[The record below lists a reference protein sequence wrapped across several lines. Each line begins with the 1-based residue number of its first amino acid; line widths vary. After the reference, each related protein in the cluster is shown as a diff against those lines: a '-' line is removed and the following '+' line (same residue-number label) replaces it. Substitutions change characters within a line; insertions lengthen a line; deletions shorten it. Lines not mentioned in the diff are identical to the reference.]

1 MTDNEGKLVGASNA
15 VYSGTGT
22 TEKSNNRTLKTATV
36 GMAAMNELRNHSFE
50 ASSPAWTL
58 SGVNGADTN
67 VVVRT
72 MTGTEA
78 VRTGEKGCKGW
89 IRPGKNSTV
98 SATRTTDRLYAG
110 VEYTLSAYV
119 NTSQC
124 TSFRGEGVYLKVTG
138 LGIPASE
145 QKSESVNYQTSAGVD
160 QGWVRLSVTFTP
172 QSSGTCTIGVYNQ
185 GAGPYF
191 YVDDVQLERAEGPS
205 SLNMLENGSLRYW
218 GHGWK
223 MGSLASFVEGESLF
237 TGEDAY
243 SLQIQ
248 GDAYTESSAYQEVPI
263 HQTGKTYVLSGWAKA
278 NAVPDNE
285 EKAEGEDAAARDK
298 YKQFGL
304 RAILTYSTGEKE
316 YHYVPFHPDV
326 TEWQYTSTAIVP
338 KKGNTEV
345 ASIRVE
351 CAYERNQNTAYF
363 DNLSLTQEA
372 AQTMKYD
379 EDGNLISVKSTG
391 NEEESS
397 DYEEGNLL
405 TLRTG
410 GNGTY
415 TYDYD
420 EKHNLKSVS
429 NGVVQDTL
437 THDGMGNV
445 TKSVMESAKTED
457 GSRIVSS
464 STYTNGGNL
473 VSSVTERGNT
483 TKYEYNGSYYR
494 MTGQESDVT
503 DPSNTKASYTYDAAG
518 RTKSTTITRI
528 GNTGTIGTVTY
539 DYTKGLLTKLTRN
552 TNGQNQVYNL
562 SYDTLGNLIKTQ
574 VGNRT
579 LMTYTYGAKNG
590 PLERQTYGNGA
601 YTEYEYDSLGRASRT
616 STSDGDTYTYRYT
629 GDGQLYE
636 MKDSNGGEEIT
647 YRYQYDSIGRLIGT
661 TQSGGTAELQAMYQY
676 DSNNR
681 LTRMNYSIPGIVDSG
696 EESFYYNGDGSGM
709 VADLKNASEG
719 VLKGMAL
726 FSNSWILYE
735 YDELSRLS
743 RRRVGEVLEEHYS
756 YLPGSESGTTT
767 TLPETYYTTAKG
779 SSTKLSGYRYAYD
792 ARNNITRITDLK
804 NNSYWSYAYDEVGQL
819 RYATTY
825 NASGV
830 AQDRYKYTYNRAG
843 NLTEWK
849 IQNGDNTETYEEHTY
864 TYGNS
869 EWKDLLTA
877 FDGHTI
883 TYDVNGNPLSYYN
896 GKSYSMSW
904 RNGRELEQ
912 VKVGGKTYRYEY
924 DGNGQRTRKSNED
937 GGYTEY
943 YLVDGLA
950 VAERRYYAGGSE
962 RYTMRYLYDESN
974 SPVGLGLKYPGESLW
989 TYFYFEKNVQG
1000 DVIGL
1005 YRSDYSSSRG
1015 YYGTLV
1021 ARYSYD
1027 PYGRP
1032 VSMTNASGTTIS
1044 QTAYNVAAYNP
1055 FRYRGYRYDGETG
1068 LYYLQSRYYDPE
1080 TCRFINADCSVST
1093 GQGLNGHNMFSYSL
1107 NDPINRV
1114 DEDGQ
1119 ASIWYYMKIN
1129 GRMGLIHRMVQMQ
1142 IEATSASR
1150 VGIEM
1155 WVEKDEKRIGRA
1167 DIVDSD
1173 GNVWEVKHGGSKAG
1187 VAMIATA
1194 QAQASRYIGGEA
1206 VRNDWELKNLGPA
1219 GQFSGSFTVSC
1230 LDDTYLVTYTTPAPG
1245 AVLYHVRQIE
1255 EEKKADYVYEPAIIK
1270 AKIRSKAPS
1279 AAGALAVV
1287 TSAVGA
1293 AAVGLGACA
1302 IGGGFWGRSLQMS
1315 YFM

>member
-1 MTDNEGKLVGASNA
+1 M
-15 VYSGTGT
+15 
-22 TEKSNNRTLKTATV
+22 
-36 GMAAMNELRNHSFE
+36 
-50 ASSPAWTL
+50 
-58 SGVNGADTN
+58 
-67 VVVRT
+67 
-72 MTGTEA
+72 
-78 VRTGEKGCKGW
+78 
-89 IRPGKNSTV
+89 
-98 SATRTTDRLYAG
+98 
-110 VEYTLSAYV
+110 
-119 NTSQC
+119 
-124 TSFRGEGVYLKVTG
+124 
-138 LGIPASE
+138 
-145 QKSESVNYQTSAGVD
+145 
-160 QGWVRLSVTFTP
+160 
-172 QSSGTCTIGVYNQ
+172 
-185 GAGPYF
+185 
-191 YVDDVQLERAEGPS
+191 
-205 SLNMLENGSLRYW
+205 
-218 GHGWK
+218 
-223 MGSLASFVEGESLF
+223 
-237 TGEDAY
+237 
-243 SLQIQ
+243 
-248 GDAYTESSAYQEVPI
+248 
-263 HQTGKTYVLSGWAKA
+263 
-278 NAVPDNE
+278 
-285 EKAEGEDAAARDK
+285 
-298 YKQFGL
+298 
-304 RAILTYSTGEKE
+304 
-316 YHYVPFHPDV
+316 
-326 TEWQYTSTAIVP
+326 
-338 KKGNTEV
+338 
-345 ASIRVE
+345 
-351 CAYERNQNTAYF
+351 
-363 DNLSLTQEA
+363 
-372 AQTMKYD
+372 
-379 EDGNLISVKSTG
+379 
-391 NEEESS
+391 
-397 DYEEGNLL
+397 
-405 TLRTG
+405 
-410 GNGTY
+410 
-415 TYDYD
+415 
-420 EKHNLKSVS
+420 
-429 NGVVQDTL
+429 
-437 THDGMGNV
+437 
-445 TKSVMESAKTED
+445 
-457 GSRIVSS
+457 
-464 STYTNGGNL
+464 
-473 VSSVTERGNT
+473 
-483 TKYEYNGSYYR
+483 
-494 MTGQESDVT
+494 
-503 DPSNTKASYTYDAAG
+503 
-518 RTKSTTITRI
+518 
-528 GNTGTIGTVTY
+528 TY
-539 DYTKGLLTKLTRN
+539 DYTRGLLTKLTRN

-562 SYDTLGNLIKTQ
+562 SYDTLGNLTKMQ
-574 VGNRT
+574 VGSRT

-950 VAERRYYAGGSE
+950 VAERRYYASGSE
-962 RYTMRYLYDESN
+962 RYTMRYLYDECN

-1080 TCRFINADCSVST
+1080 TCRFINADKFMAT
-1093 GQGLNGHNMFSYSL
+1093 GDGILNYNMFAYCG
-1107 NDPINRV
+1107 NNPINLSDPEGEIAGIAIFGV
-1114 DEDGQ
+1114 LVSAVVG
-1119 ASIWYYMKIN
+1119 AVVSGIN
-1129 GRMGLIHRMVQMQ
+1129 TAM
-1142 IEATSASR
+1142 S
-1150 VGIEM
+1150 
-1155 WVEKDEKRIGRA
+1155 
-1167 DIVDSD
+1167 
-1173 GNVWEVKHGGSKAG
+1173 GGSAG
-1187 VAMIATA
+1187 EIA
-1194 QAQASRYIGGEA
+1194 S
-1206 VRNDWELKNLGPA
+1206 
-1219 GQFSGSFTVSC
+1219 
-1230 LDDTYLVTYTTPAPG
+1230 
-1245 AVLYHVRQIE
+1245 
-1255 EEKKADYVYEPAIIK
+1255 
-1270 AKIRSKAPS
+1270 S
-1279 AAGALAVV
+1279 A
-1287 TSAVGA
+1287 
-1293 AAVGLGACA
+1293 A
-1302 IGGGFWGRSLQMS
+1302 IGGITGGAIALAAAAEIAVGTAALIGGAIGAAGEIVSQGVSYAFHKDDPGYEFNWTSAGAKVIHAAGMGALGGVVSRGINNIFKTDEVAGFFISDEAAVAIGAVDFGVRTGIDAVTSNSSTSPGRTSQSRSSRGGGGNGHARVALCLQ
-1315 YFM
+1315 